1 MLLRIPVYALVVGKD
16 SAQAK
21 GANIMPPRNVP
32 GIDAAVDPVSP
43 RLRTHFHPDNME
55 ITYTLQTMER
65 AEFAADQRRKI
76 AQMMMMPTKKDIYQK
91 LNPALVSGEKVPL
104 PPPRPTSAGEE
115 GGDSGG
121 TDGGEEAPPPPA
133 EPVDDEKAKERAAK
147 EEEKVKA
154 RKTLTQLLV
163 GNVYGESQS
172 AKAAA
177 AFASTAPRTSGS
189 ERLPVASPKNIFE
202 RPEKEFTVSMTK
214 PLVFPLVRATTSNN
228 VFIFPTSPPRAGT
241 AYNFGETGMQRTF
254 GGGVGGLGTTS
265 EADTPVLV
273 RSMTADGRLGMNLTS
288 DGRLN
293 VTGTLKPGQP
303 NSLAVPPSHPE
314 AEEYAQ
320 VFQKLE
326 LARALERAQS
336 LLATSPSSSLSV
348 LHNTSGSDCQMSG
361 SLPTRN
367 HTANLRAVPQKER
380 AITPGGPLSP
390 MMKAVPSSKYAH
402 ALLER
407 QSSAAN
413 MAAFPLSYATHPG
426 SPTNK

>member
-1 MLLRIPVYALVVGKD
+1 MVVGKD
-16 SAQAK
+16 SAQAR

-32 GIDAAVDPVSP
+32 GIDAAVDPISP

-76 AQMMMMPTKKDIYQK
+76 AQMMAMPTKKDIYQK

-104 PPPRPTSAGEE
+104 PPPRPTSAGDA
-115 GGDSGG
+115 GGDDNGG
-121 TDGGEEAPPPPA
+121 TDGGDEAPPPPPP

-147 EEEKVKA
+147 EEEKTKA

-189 ERLPVASPKNIFE
+189 DRLTITSPKSIFE
-202 RPEKEFTVSMTK
+202 RPAKEFSVSMQK

-228 VFIFPTSPPRAGT
+228 VFVFPSSPPRAGT
-241 AYNFGETGMQRTF
+241 AYNFGETGTQRTF
-254 GGGVGGLGTTS
+254 GGGVGGVGTTS
-265 EADTPVLV
+265 EADQPVLV

-293 VTGTLKPGQP
+293 VTGTLKPGLP
-303 NSLAVPPSHPE
+303 TSLAVPPSHPE

-336 LLATSPSSSLSV
+336 LLATSPSSSLSI

-361 SLPTRN
+361 SLPSRN
-367 HTANLRAVPQKER
+367 HTANLRAVPAKER
-380 AITPGGPLSP
+380 SITPAGPLSP

-413 MAAFPLSYATHPG
+413 MAAFPLSYSTHPG
-426 SPTNK
+426 SPTSK

>member
-1 MLLRIPVYALVVGKD
+1 
-16 SAQAK
+16 
-21 GANIMPPRNVP
+21 MPPRNVP
-32 GIDAAVDPVSP
+32 GIDAAVDPISP

-76 AQMMMMPTKKDIYQK
+76 AQMMAMPTKKDIYQK

-104 PPPRPTSAGEE
+104 PPPRPTSAGDA
-115 GGDSGG
+115 GGDDNGG
-121 TDGGEEAPPPPA
+121 TDGGDEAPPPPPP

-147 EEEKVKA
+147 EEEKTKA

-189 ERLPVASPKNIFE
+189 DRLTITSPKSIFE
-202 RPEKEFTVSMTK
+202 RPAKEFSVSMQK

-228 VFIFPTSPPRAGT
+228 VFVFPSSPPRAGT
-241 AYNFGETGMQRTF
+241 AYNFGETGTQRTF
-254 GGGVGGLGTTS
+254 GGGVGGVGTTS
-265 EADTPVLV
+265 EADQPVLV

-293 VTGTLKPGQP
+293 VTGTLKPGLP
-303 NSLAVPPSHPE
+303 TSLAVPPSHPE

-336 LLATSPSSSLSV
+336 LLATSPSSSLSI

-361 SLPTRN
+361 SLPSRN
-367 HTANLRAVPQKER
+367 HTANLRAVPAKER
-380 AITPGGPLSP
+380 SITPAGPLSP

-413 MAAFPLSYATHPG
+413 MAAFPLSYSTHPG
-426 SPTNK
+426 SPTSK